1 MLGYLLKRLL
11 IAIPTLLA
19 ISAVIFF
26 ILALA
31 PSNPLGDL
39 ATNPA
44 VTPEVRENIRR
55 SLGLDQPIPVRYLK
69 WTVALFS
76 GNLGYSFTSRLPVAE
91 LIAQRLPVTLWIIGI
106 AYLLSVALA
115 LPLGMIAA
123 LRHNTWIDRTITT
136 LAFMGFSTPPFFSGL
151 VLIIVLSVRLGWLPF
166 IYDNTLVVNDLSSL
180 GQWLRQSIMPIATL
194 VLFQTAMLL
203 RFVRA
208 AMLEE
213 IPQNYVK
220 TARAKGLGRWRIV
233 TLHMLRNALIPVVTL
248 VALDIPTIFTG
259 ALVTEQVFRVPGI
272 GALLIESIYRSDTPV
287 VMGIAFIYAVLVVGF
302 NLVADLL
309 YGVIDPRVRYGH

>member
-1 MLGYLLKRLL
+1 
-11 IAIPTLLA
+11 
-19 ISAVIFF
+19 
-26 ILALA
+26 
-31 PSNPLGDL
+31 
-39 ATNPA
+39 
-44 VTPEVRENIRR
+44 
-55 SLGLDQPIPVRYLK
+55 
-69 WTVALFS
+69 
-76 GNLGYSFTSRLPVAE
+76 
-91 LIAQRLPVTLWIIGI
+91 
-106 AYLLSVALA
+106 
-115 LPLGMIAA
+115 MIAA

-166 IYDNTLVVNDLSSL
+166 IYDNTLVVNDLGSL

-287 VMGIAFIYAVLVVGF
+287 VMGIAFVYAVLVVGF